1 MPSPNEARSAANETS
16 VRAQFEITVNDVSI
30 LLESGRFV
38 VQIIEDDAEDAQFVA
53 RTLRE
58 LLEHVEQTAYAAGMA
73 RMRWIRVSEQLPELD
88 KAVLCYGQGVYW
100 VAHLRGHFVPRD
112 RMQWE
117 YGGEMVPVDAF
128 THWAELAAPGA
139 EGEKP

>member
-1 MPSPNEARSAANETS
+1 MPSHETS
-16 VRAQFEITVNDVSI
+16 VRDGFEKWKSVTN
-30 LLESGRFV
+30 F
-38 VQIIEDDAEDAQFVA
+38 DAHTKE
-53 RTLRE
+53 TLCFW
-58 LLEHVEQTAYAAGMA
+58 AYAAGMA

-139 EGEKP
+139 EGDTK